1 MVESKPE
8 GLRKGK
14 MGDERVLQYVL
25 CLWLLRELG
34 APNWC
39 EVLCWVAV
47 VLAVLNVAIEFVK
60 GIADLK

>member
-1 MVESKPE
+1 MVESKPK

-14 MGDERVLQYVL
+14 MGGERVLQYVL